1 MRLPFAL
8 ALGVLCV
15 LGACVRSKVTKVGS
29 TDYPP
34 KPEGCPVELFTSG
47 APSYPSKNIA
57 SVQATCYSRSR
68 DVCISILRDKT
79 CELGGD
85 TLHGF
90 EDGIQGA
97 FTVVTATV
105 GIKAPAKF
113 AKPTSVPV
121 ASSISSPAPS
131 PAPEGCDPPCSP
143 GYECQ
148 GSRCLALCNPP
159 CAAGSHC
166 NQQRVC
172 EPDAASTPDPAIAPS
187 VTAPVPSSVP
197 AAAAPA
203 PAASSR

>member
-1 MRLPFAL
+1 MRLTFAMAFGL
-8 ALGVLCV
+8 LCV

-34 KPEGCPVELFTSG
+34 KPEGCPVEVFKSG
-47 APSYPSKNIA
+47 APSYHSKNIA

-105 GIKAPAKF
+105 GIKAPVDV
-113 AKPTSVPV
+113 AKPQSV
-121 ASSISSPAPS
+121 ASAPS
-131 PAPEGCDPPCSP
+131 PPRVPEGCNPPCSP
-143 GYECQ
+143 GYQCEA
-148 GSRCLALCNPP
+148 SRCLAVCNPP
-159 CAAGSHC
+159 CEAGSRC
-166 NQQRVC
+166 NQQRSC
-172 EPDAASTPDPAIAPS
+172 EPDDSL
-187 VTAPVPSSVP
+187 P
-197 AAAAPA
+197 AAIEPL
-203 PAASSR
+203 PGNSGE